1 MIFAVKH
8 CESIVHEESAH
19 KEKLT
24 NIIVVEARVACNNV
38 GVMVLAVENESIGR
52 AADFG
57 ALLGRIRKCRRLGR
71 RNNSLLR
78 LDVHARR
85 QHTDTKRIRGS
96 VVFDLD
102 LRIAESA
109 EKGLV

>member
-57 ALLGRIRKCRRLGR
+57 ALLGRVRRCRRLGGGETTV
-71 RNNSLLR
+71 SCDWACTPGDSTL
-78 LDVHARR
+78 
-85 QHTDTKRIRGS
+85 IWS
-96 VVFDLD
+96 
-102 LRIAESA
+102 ESEA
-109 EKGLV
+109 V